1 MSAPS
6 GVTTAPVPRWR
17 QVLATFTAPSAL
29 TLFFLGFGCGLPF
42 LLVGYTLSIW
52 LRDVGLE
59 LGAIGLISYISL
71 FYTLKFVW
79 APLVD
84 WIKLPGF
91 GRLGRRRGWLLA
103 AQIAVC
109 LSLAAMGWTGPLPAL
124 TPFLALMAMMTF
136 SGATQDIVVDA
147 YRIEIAPDEA
157 QGALAATYS
166 FGYRLGLICGG
177 AGALYLAD
185 VSGWRTAYLVMAA
198 LMLLPMIALL
208 MSPEPVPRAIIA
220 APRSLR
226 AAVDAFS
233 GPFVEFFSRNGW
245 LLAVMLLAFVGLFKL
260 PDQILGVVLGPFYR
274 DVGFS
279 KTEIATVSKLYGVWI
294 GLAGAFFGGIA
305 VAAFGSRRLLLP
317 AAVVVSLSNLL
328 FILMSVYPGEMWT
341 FVLAISGDNFAQG
354 FSGTVLIAYM
364 SALAS
369 KHYTATQYALLSSL
383 ANLPG
388 KLLGGVSG
396 FMVQA
401 WTFTGFFIFTT
412 LSIIPTLWL
421 LYWLSRREQREPAA

>member
-1 MSAPS
+1 
-6 GVTTAPVPRWR
+6 
-17 QVLATFTAPSAL
+17 
-29 TLFFLGFGCGLPF
+29 
-42 LLVGYTLSIW
+42 
-52 LRDVGLE
+52 
-59 LGAIGLISYISL
+59 
-71 FYTLKFVW
+71 
-79 APLVD
+79 
-84 WIKLPGF
+84 
-91 GRLGRRRGWLLA
+91 
-103 AQIAVC
+103 
-109 LSLAAMGWTGPLPAL
+109 
-124 TPFLALMAMMTF
+124 
-136 SGATQDIVVDA
+136 
-147 YRIEIAPDEA
+147 
-157 QGALAATYS
+157 
-166 FGYRLGLICGG
+166 
-177 AGALYLAD
+177 
-185 VSGWRTAYLVMAA
+185 
-198 LMLLPMIALL
+198 MLLPMIALL